1 MKIEVRATT
10 YKEFV
15 ANIDDNTPENI
26 LFQVPSDT
34 LKNKMSRLVFNA
46 QARMLLEN
54 SILESLYFTDNCL
67 MLIFRNDEKFFQL
80 DMCNDF
86 GVTLAEILPT
96 EKIDFWHVD
105 LKS

>member
-1 MKIEVRATT
+1 MKAMN

-15 ANIDDNTPENI
+15 NNIDEKTPENI

-34 LKNKMSRLVFNA
+34 LKNKMSRLIFNA
-46 QARMLLEN
+46 QARIFLEN
-54 SILESLYFTDNCL
+54 SVLEGVYFTDNCL
-67 MLIFRNDEKFFQL
+67 MLILRKGGKFFQL

-105 LKS
+105 LRS

>member
-10 YKEFV
+10 HKEFV

-26 LFQVPSDT
+26 LFQVPTDT
-34 LKNKMSRLVFNA
+34 LKNKMSQLVFNA
-46 QARMLLEN
+46 QARMFLEN
-54 SILESLYFTDNCL
+54 SILEGVYFTDNCL
-67 MLIFRNDEKFFQL
+67 MLILRKGEKFFQL

-96 EKIDFWHVD
+96 EKIDFWHTD
-105 LKS
+105 LKT

>member
-1 MKIEVRATT
+1 MRATT

-67 MLIFRNDEKFFQL
+67 MLIFRNGEKFFQL